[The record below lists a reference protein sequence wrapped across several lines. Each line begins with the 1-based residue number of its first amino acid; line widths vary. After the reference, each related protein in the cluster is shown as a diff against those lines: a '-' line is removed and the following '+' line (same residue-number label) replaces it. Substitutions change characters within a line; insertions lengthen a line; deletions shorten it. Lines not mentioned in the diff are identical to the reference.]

1 MNDAPSTVGL
11 IIFMAALGLLP
22 FIVVTMTAF
31 LKISVVMFI
40 IRNAIGLQQ
49 TPPTLVLYS
58 IALILTVFVSLPLME
73 DVSNRLSAQPL
84 DVSSLDKLQASANV
98 VKEAVK
104 AHLMRSAKPGEREFF
119 LSATARI
126 WPPATRA
133 NVKDDD
139 FIILLPSFVT
149 SELTRAFE
157 IGFLLFL
164 PFLVID
170 LIVSNILMAMGMM
183 MVSPTLISLP
193 LKLFL
198 FVAVDG
204 WSRLMHGV
212 ILSYGGG
219 ARHIE
224 GTRMSRVQ

>member
-1 MNDAPSTVGL
+1 MSDAPSTVGF
-11 IIFMAALGLLP
+11 IILLTILGLLP
-22 FIVVTMTAF
+22 FLMVTMTAF

-40 IRNAIGLQQ
+40 IRNALGLQQ
-49 TPPTLVLYS
+49 TPPTMVLYS
-58 IALILTVFVSLPLME
+58 IALILTVFVSVPLIE
-73 DVSNRLSAQPL
+73 DVSNKVAANPL
-84 DVSSLDKLQASANV
+84 DTSSLEKLQASANV
-98 VKEAVK
+98 VKEPVK
-104 AHLMRSAKPGEREFF
+104 AHLMRYAKPAERQFF
-119 LSATARI
+119 LSSTARI
-126 WPPATRA
+126 WPESVRA

-139 FIILLPSFVT
+139 FIILLPAFVS

-170 LIVSNILMAMGMM
+170 IVVSNILMAMGMM

-204 WSRLMHGV
+204 WSRLMHGL
-212 ILSYGGG
+212 ILSYG
-219 ARHIE
+219 
-224 GTRMSRVQ
+224 

>member
-1 MNDAPSTVGL
+1 MNEAPSTVGL
-11 IIFMAALGLLP
+11 LIFLTAIGLLP
-22 FIVVTMTAF
+22 FFIVTMTAF

-40 IRNAIGLQQ
+40 IRNALALQQ

-58 IALILTVFVSLPLME
+58 IALILTVFVSLPLIE
-73 DVSNRLSAQPL
+73 DVSNRLSARPL

-98 VKEAVK
+98 VKDPVK
-104 AHLMRSAKPGEREFF
+104 AYLIRFAKPGERQFF
-119 LSATARI
+119 LSSTARI
-126 WPPATRA
+126 WPESARA

-139 FIILLPSFVT
+139 FIILLPAFVS

-164 PFLVID
+164 PFLIID
-170 LIVSNILMAMGMM
+170 IIVSNILMAMGMM

-204 WSRLMHGV
+204 WSRLMHGL
-212 ILSYGGG
+212 ILSY
-219 ARHIE
+219 E
-224 GTRMSRVQ
+224 

>member
-1 MNDAPSTVGL
+1 MSDAPSTIGF
-11 IIFMAALGLLP
+11 IILMTLLGLLP
-22 FIVVTMTAF
+22 FLMVTMTAF

-40 IRNAIGLQQ
+40 IRNALGLQQ
-49 TPPTLVLYS
+49 TPPTMVLYS
-58 IALILTVFVSLPLME
+58 IALILTVFVSVPLIE
-73 DVSNRLSAQPL
+73 DVSNKVAANPL
-84 DVSSLDKLQASANV
+84 DTSSLEKLQASANV
-98 VKEAVK
+98 VKEPVK
-104 AHLMRSAKPGEREFF
+104 AHLMRYAKPAERQFF
-119 LSATARI
+119 LSSTARI
-126 WPPATRA
+126 WPESVRA

-139 FIILLPSFVT
+139 FIILLPAFVS

-170 LIVSNILMAMGMM
+170 IVVSNILMAMGMM

-204 WSRLMHGV
+204 WSRLMHGL
-212 ILSYGGG
+212 ILSYG
-219 ARHIE
+219 
-224 GTRMSRVQ
+224 

>member
-22 FIVVTMTAF
+22 FLMVTMTAF

-40 IRNAIGLQQ
+40 IRNALGLQQ
-49 TPPTLVLYS
+49 TPPTMVLYS
-58 IALILTVFVSLPLME
+58 IALILTVFVSLPLIE
-73 DVSNRLSAQPL
+73 DVSNRLSARPL
-84 DVSSLDKLQASANV
+84 DFSSLDKLQASANV
-98 VKEAVK
+98 VKDPVK
-104 AHLMRSAKPGEREFF
+104 AYLIRFAKPGERQFF
-119 LSATARI
+119 LSSTARI
-126 WPPATRA
+126 WPESARA

-139 FIILLPSFVT
+139 FIILLPAFVS

-164 PFLVID
+164 PFLIID
-170 LIVSNILMAMGMM
+170 IIVSNILMAMGMM

-204 WSRLMHGV
+204 WSRLMHGL
-212 ILSYGGG
+212 ILSY
-219 ARHIE
+219 E
-224 GTRMSRVQ
+224 

>member
-1 MNDAPSTVGL
+1 MNEAPSTVGL
-11 IIFMAALGLLP
+11 IIFLTAIGLLP
-22 FIVVTMTAF
+22 FFVVTMTAF

-40 IRNAIGLQQ
+40 IRNALALQQ

-58 IALILTVFVSLPLME
+58 IALILTVFVSLPLIE
-73 DVSNRLSAQPL
+73 DVSNRLSARPL
-84 DVSSLDKLQASANV
+84 DFSSLDKLQASANV
-98 VKEAVK
+98 VKDPVK
-104 AHLMRSAKPGEREFF
+104 AYLIRFAKPGERQFF
-119 LSATARI
+119 LSSTARI
-126 WPPATRA
+126 WPESARA

-139 FIILLPSFVT
+139 FIILLPAFVS

-164 PFLVID
+164 PFLIID
-170 LIVSNILMAMGMM
+170 IIVSNILMAMGMM

-204 WSRLMHGV
+204 WSRLMHGL
-212 ILSYGGG
+212 ILSYG
-219 ARHIE
+219 
-224 GTRMSRVQ
+224 

>member
-1 MNDAPSTVGL
+1 MSDAPSTIGF
-11 IIFMAALGLLP
+11 IILMTLLGLLP
-22 FIVVTMTAF
+22 FLMVTMTAF

-40 IRNAIGLQQ
+40 IRNALGLQQ
-49 TPPTLVLYS
+49 TPPTMVLYS
-58 IALILTVFVSLPLME
+58 IALILTVFVSVPLIE
-73 DVSNRLSAQPL
+73 DVSNKVAANPL
-84 DVSSLDKLQASANV
+84 DTSSLEKLQASANV
-98 VKEAVK
+98 VKEPVK
-104 AHLMRSAKPGEREFF
+104 AHLMRYAKPAERQFF
-119 LSATARI
+119 LSSTARI
-126 WPPATRA
+126 WPESVRA

-139 FIILLPSFVT
+139 FIILLPSFVS

-170 LIVSNILMAMGMM
+170 IIVSNILMAMGMM

-204 WSRLMHGV
+204 WSRLMHGL
-212 ILSYGGG
+212 ILSYG
-219 ARHIE
+219 
-224 GTRMSRVQ
+224 

>member
-1 MNDAPSTVGL
+1 MNEAPSTVGL
-11 IIFMAALGLLP
+11 IIFLTAIGLLP
-22 FIVVTMTAF
+22 FFVVTMTAF

-40 IRNAIGLQQ
+40 IRNALGLQQ

-58 IALILTVFVSLPLME
+58 IALILTVFVSLPLIE
-73 DVSNRLSAQPL
+73 DVSNRLSARPL
-84 DVSSLDKLQASANV
+84 DFSSLDKLQASANV
-98 VKEAVK
+98 VKDPVK
-104 AHLMRSAKPGEREFF
+104 AYLIRFAKPGERQFF
-119 LSATARI
+119 LSSTARI
-126 WPPATRA
+126 WPESARA

-139 FIILLPSFVT
+139 FIILLPAFVS

-164 PFLVID
+164 PFLIID
-170 LIVSNILMAMGMM
+170 IVVSNILMAMGMM

-204 WSRLMHGV
+204 WSRLMHGL
-212 ILSYGGG
+212 ILSY
-219 ARHIE
+219 
-224 GTRMSRVQ
+224 S

>member
-1 MNDAPSTVGL
+1 MNEAPSTVGL
-11 IIFMAALGLLP
+11 LIFLTAIGLLP
-22 FIVVTMTAF
+22 FFIVTMTAF

-40 IRNAIGLQQ
+40 IRNALALQQ

-58 IALILTVFVSLPLME
+58 IALILTVFVSLPLIE
-73 DVSNRLSAQPL
+73 DVSNRLSARPL
-84 DVSSLDKLQASANV
+84 DFSSLDRLQATANV
-98 VKEAVK
+98 VKDPVK
-104 AHLMRSAKPGEREFF
+104 AYLIRFAKPGERQFF
-119 LSATARI
+119 LSSTARI
-126 WPPATRA
+126 WPESARA

-139 FIILLPSFVT
+139 FIILLPAFVS

-164 PFLVID
+164 PFLIID
-170 LIVSNILMAMGMM
+170 IIVSNILMAMGMM

-204 WSRLMHGV
+204 WSRLMHGL
-212 ILSYGGG
+212 ILSY
-219 ARHIE
+219 E
-224 GTRMSRVQ
+224 

>member
-1 MNDAPSTVGL
+1 MNEAPSTVGL
-11 IIFMAALGLLP
+11 IIFLAALGLLP
-22 FIVVTMTAF
+22 FFIVTMTAF

-40 IRNAIGLQQ
+40 IRNALGLQQ
-49 TPPTLVLYS
+49 TPPTMVLYS
-58 IALILTVFVSLPLME
+58 IALILTVFVSLPLIE
-73 DVSNRLSAQPL
+73 DVSNRISARPL

-98 VKEAVK
+98 VKDPVK
-104 AHLMRSAKPGEREFF
+104 AYLIRFAKPGERQFF
-119 LSATARI
+119 LSSTARI
-126 WPPATRA
+126 WPEPVRA

-139 FIILLPSFVT
+139 FIILLPAFVS

-164 PFLVID
+164 PFLIID
-170 LIVSNILMAMGMM
+170 IIVSNILMAMGMM

-204 WSRLMHGV
+204 WSRLMHGL
-212 ILSYGGG
+212 ILSY
-219 ARHIE
+219 A
-224 GTRMSRVQ
+224 

>member
-1 MNDAPSTVGL
+1 MNEAPSTVGL
-11 IIFMAALGLLP
+11 LIFLTAIGLLP
-22 FIVVTMTAF
+22 FFIVTMTAF

-40 IRNAIGLQQ
+40 IRNALALQQ

-58 IALILTVFVSLPLME
+58 IALILTVFVSLPLIE
-73 DVSNRLSAQPL
+73 DVSNRLSARPL
-84 DVSSLDKLQASANV
+84 DFSSLDKLQASANV
-98 VKEAVK
+98 VKDPVK
-104 AHLMRSAKPGEREFF
+104 AYLIRFAKPGERQFF
-119 LSATARI
+119 LSSTARI
-126 WPPATRA
+126 WPESARA

-139 FIILLPSFVT
+139 FIILLPAFVS

-164 PFLVID
+164 PFLIID
-170 LIVSNILMAMGMM
+170 IVVSNILMAMGMM

-204 WSRLMHGV
+204 WSRLMHGL
-212 ILSYGGG
+212 ILSY
-219 ARHIE
+219 A
-224 GTRMSRVQ
+224 

>member
-1 MNDAPSTVGL
+1 MNDAPSTVGF
-11 IIFMAALGLLP
+11 IILMTVLGLLP
-22 FIVVTMTAF
+22 FLMVTMTAF

-40 IRNAIGLQQ
+40 VRNALGLQQ

-58 IALILTVFVSLPLME
+58 IALILTVFVSLPLIE
-73 DVSNRLSAQPL
+73 DVSNRLAARPL
-84 DVSSLDKLQASANV
+84 DVSSLDKLQESAKV
-98 VKEAVK
+98 VKDPVK
-104 AHLMRSAKPGEREFF
+104 AYLIRFAKPGERQFF
-119 LSATARI
+119 LSSTARI
-126 WPPATRA
+126 WPESARA

-139 FIILLPSFVT
+139 FIILLPAFVS

-164 PFLVID
+164 PFLIID
-170 LIVSNILMAMGMM
+170 IIVSNILMAMGMM

-204 WSRLMHGV
+204 WSRLMHGL
-212 ILSYGGG
+212 ILSY
-219 ARHIE
+219 A
-224 GTRMSRVQ
+224 

>member
-1 MNDAPSTVGL
+1 MNELPSTVGL
-11 IIFMAALGLLP
+11 IIFLAVLGLLP
-22 FIVVTMTAF
+22 FFIVTMTAF

-40 IRNAIGLQQ
+40 IRNALGLQQ

-58 IALILTVFVSLPLME
+58 IALILTVFVSLPLIE
-73 DVSNRLSAQPL
+73 DVSNRLSARPL
-84 DVSSLDKLQASANV
+84 DFSSLDKLQASANV
-98 VKEAVK
+98 VKDPVK
-104 AHLMRSAKPGEREFF
+104 AYLIRFAKPGERQFF
-119 LSATARI
+119 LSSTARI
-126 WPPATRA
+126 WPESARA

-139 FIILLPSFVT
+139 FIIVLPAFVS

-164 PFLVID
+164 PFLIID
-170 LIVSNILMAMGMM
+170 IIVSNILMAMGMM

-204 WSRLMHGV
+204 WSRLMHGL
-212 ILSYGGG
+212 ILSYG
-219 ARHIE
+219 
-224 GTRMSRVQ
+224 